1 MINFNN
7 LKKVA
12 WYIKPLFWIQ
22 KIKHKKILL
31 PTLTWAQSPLAYLSF
46 TLLFKA
52 LTTKRQLCQVLQAL
66 VMIRISQ
73 INSCAFCI
81 DMNSYRLKSMADDT
95 SLADEI
101 THWKNSSKLTTPQKI
116 AIEYAE
122 CVTTNTTIDQNLKI
136 KLKEY
141 FNDKQL
147 IQLTALIAFQN
158 MSSKFNTALEL
169 PSANLCKPTTRQD
182 NNNK

>member
-1 MINFNN
+1 
-7 LKKVA
+7 
-12 WYIKPLFWIQ
+12 
-22 KIKHKKILL
+22 
-31 PTLTWAQSPLAYLSF
+31 
-46 TLLFKA
+46 
-52 LTTKRQLCQVLQAL
+52 
-66 VMIRISQ
+66 
-73 INSCAFCI
+73 
-81 DMNSYRLKSMADDT
+81 MADDT
-95 SLADEI
+95 SLGNEI
-101 THWKNSSKLTTPQKI
+101 THWKNSRKLTTPQKI

-169 PSANLCKPTTRQD
+169 PSANLCQPTTRQD